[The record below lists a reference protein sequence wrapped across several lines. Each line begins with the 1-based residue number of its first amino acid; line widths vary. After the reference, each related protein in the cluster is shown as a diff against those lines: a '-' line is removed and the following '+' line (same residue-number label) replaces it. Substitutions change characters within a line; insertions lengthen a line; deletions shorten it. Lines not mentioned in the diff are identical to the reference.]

1 MTDTNAF
8 QGMPRQAGKIMDLMM
23 RMKKIQFCEICPELN
38 PTEVMVL
45 LHLCMPDRIVHKMH
59 LCDLT
64 AHLNMLPASMSR
76 VMKSMEDQGLV
87 RRNIDP
93 KSRRNIIVEATD
105 QGLEMGMICRKR
117 FRDYWED
124 VARRIPEEDWDSLLR
139 ILTEFTDSMETVL
152 KEHTEN
158 AD

>member
-1 MTDTNAF
+1 MNAF
-8 QGMPRQAGKIMDLMM
+8 KGMPRQAGKIMNLMM

-45 LHLCMPDRIVHKMH
+45 LHLCPPDRDWHWMP

-76 VMKSMEDQGLV
+76 VMKSMEDQGLIF
-87 RRNIDP
+87 RTIDP
-93 KSRRNIIVEATD
+93 NSRRNIIVEATD
-105 QGLEMGMICRKR
+105 QGVELAKICRKR

-139 ILTEFTDSMETVL
+139 ILTECTDSMETVL
-152 KEHTEN
+152 KEYTEN
-158 AD
+158 SD